1 MADQLLPA
9 LAPVLTRWTMG
20 GSAAA
25 VAPEGWRGAL
35 LGNEAAEA
43 ELRLLALAGQFLG
56 ALTLVEPS
64 SAVEMRPDI
73 PALAKPP
80 IKPALRPRV
89 RRLLLALRET
99 APRRALLCLLDR
111 RGWTLHPADWMP
123 GPNEDDLPEVYS
135 PWQDWAAQAGTQG
148 TAIEDE
154 ISAANWDQF
163 GPAARRVAFA
173 ALRRRDPVRAAAVL
187 AETIASETPD
197 RRLLLL
203 DILTAGLTAA
213 DAPVLETLAG
223 DRAPRVKARAAAL
236 LARLGHGES
245 GSEDAAD
252 LAAFFTAKT
261 KGWLR
266 TSLELAPT
274 DLKTQAQ
281 RARRAAL
288 MDTLSFGAMA
298 QALELAS
305 EDLIAAWPWGSDTII
320 DHALAEMIERSA
332 TDAVVRLA
340 IEAMTAG
347 YALNLQSLSPLLPR
361 MPADWRRQLGLQ
373 VLMANGA
380 SFGQALSVTG
390 NDGEID
396 GVMATAAGKRLLAV
410 LAGNSEA
417 KPSDHAPELQALGL
431 LASRDAAVQ
440 ALQKLA
446 DAGLIASD
454 PRLDMLRLNA
464 ALEHRG
470 TS

>member
-25 VAPEGWRGAL
+25 VAPEGWRSA
-35 LGNEAAEA
+35 LGNDAAEA

-56 ALTLVEPS
+56 ALTLVEPA
-64 SAVEMRPDI
+64 SAVEMLTDI

-80 IKPALRPRV
+80 LESAQRPRV
-89 RRLLLALRET
+89 RRLLAALRET
-99 APRRALLCLLDR
+99 APRRALLALLDR
-111 RGWTLHPADWMP
+111 RGWTLHPGDWMP
-123 GPNEDDLPEVYS
+123 GPNEDELPEVYS

-148 TAIEDE
+148 SATAEE
-154 ISAANWDQF
+154 ISAENWEQF

-173 ALRRRDPVRAAAVL
+173 GLRRRDPLQAAAVL
-187 AETIASETPD
+187 AQTIGSETPD

-203 DILTAGLTAA
+203 DILAAGLTAT
-213 DAPVLETLAG
+213 DASVLEALAS

-236 LARLGHGES
+236 LARLGHGDA
-245 GSEDAAD
+245 GSEDAAE
-252 LAAFFTAKT
+252 LAGFFTAKT

-266 TSLELAPT
+266 KSLEIAPN
-274 DLKTQAQ
+274 DLKTPAQ

-298 QALELAS
+298 QALELNS
-305 EDLIAAWPWGSDTII
+305 EDMVAAWPWGSDAII

-340 IEAMTAG
+340 AEAMTAG
-347 YALNLQSLSPLLPR
+347 NALNLHGLSPLLPR
-361 MPADWRRQLGLQ
+361 MPAEWRRQLGSR
-373 VLMANGA
+373 VLSANGA
-380 SFGQALSVTG
+380 MYVQALEIAG
-390 NDGEID
+390 HDGEFEGAI
-396 GVMATAAGKRLLAV
+396 ATSAGKRLLKLIADSSD
-410 LAGNSEA
+410 AR
-417 KPSDHAPELQALGL
+417 PSDHAAELVALGL
-431 LASRDAAVQ
+431 LASREAAGQ

-464 ALEHRG
+464 ALQPKG
-470 TS
+470 TRP